1 MSQAKYEIIDDEEP
15 YYGEVPGLEGVWASG
30 KTLEECRHNLAEVID
45 GWLVVRLKRGLSVP
59 DMIKGNL
66 VLTVPNPH
74 RKEIG
79 VPLLSKIL
87 KQAQVSKEAWLG
99 E

>member
-1 MSQAKYEIIDDEEP
+1 MADLVPVNWPNLIKKLNKLGFEGP
-15 YYGEVPGLEGVWASG
+15 YYGG
-30 KTLEECRHNLAEVID
+30 KHPYMV
-45 GWLVVRLKRGLSVP
+45 
-59 DMIKGNL
+59 KGNL

-74 RKEIG
+74 RKEVR

-87 KQAQVSKEAWLG
+87 KQAQVSREEWLG

>member
-1 MSQAKYEIIDDEEP
+1 VAELRPVAWQDLIKRLNRLGVDGP
-15 YYGEVPGLEGVWASG
+15 YHGG
-30 KTLEECRHNLAEVID
+30 KH
-45 GWLVVRLKRGLSVP
+45 P
-59 DMIKGNL
+59 YMIKGNL

-79 VPLLSKIL
+79 VPLLVKIL

>member
-1 MSQAKYEIIDDEEP
+1 VAELRPVAWPDQIKRLNRLGFDGP
-15 YYGEVPGLEGVWASG
+15 YHGG
-30 KTLEECRHNLAEVID
+30 KH
-45 GWLVVRLKRGLSVP
+45 P
-59 DMIKGNL
+59 YMIKGHL

-79 VPLLSKIL
+79 VPLLTKIL
-87 KQAQVSKEAWLG
+87 KQAQVSKEEWPG

>member
-1 MSQAKYEIIDDEEP
+1 MAELRPVAWQDLIKRLNRLGFDGP
-15 YYGEVPGLEGVWASG
+15 YHGG
-30 KTLEECRHNLAEVID
+30 KH
-45 GWLVVRLKRGLSVP
+45 P
-59 DMIKGNL
+59 YMIKGNL

>member
-1 MSQAKYEIIDDEEP
+1 MAELAPVSWPDLIKRLNKLGFEGP
-15 YYGEVPGLEGVWASG
+15 YHGG
-30 KTLEECRHNLAEVID
+30 KHPYMT
-45 GWLVVRLKRGLSVP
+45 
-59 DMIKGNL
+59 KGNL

-79 VPLLSKIL
+79 IPLLSKIL
-87 KQAQVSKEAWLG
+87 KQAQITKEEWPG